1 MLRRKRLTKSFERRS
16 GIRNADICEL
26 ARGFYPSDARLGAAT
41 RGRTVSRPDLPDAAK
56 CARARVSIG
65 GFPPSDS
72 SPGPTYRRGDEGAAP
87 VLDLHSA
94 GTRCRALSTDALS
107 RKRGGS
113 RSPFA
118 FSAFNAF
125 AQPML
130 TSSLCSLRH
139 A

>member
-1 MLRRKRLTKSFERRS
+1 L
-16 GIRNADICEL
+16 AD
-26 ARGFYPSDARLGAAT
+26 
-41 RGRTVSRPDLPDAAK
+41 
-56 CARARVSIG
+56 
-65 GFPPSDS
+65 FPPSDS

-94 GTRCRALSTDALS
+94 GTRCRTLSTDALS

-113 RSPFA
+113 RSFFA

-139 A
+139 AIILPPPEETPGHILSASALQRARGAAALAV